1 MSAKNN
7 VYAHSLSDVHQD
19 EWETLGSHLFAVG
32 ERAARFARIFGQDC
46 LAEIMGNLHDIGK
59 CSEAF
64 QAYIRTT
71 NAVSGRRGPDHST
84 AGAVVALQLY
94 GASTPHWARLMAYG
108 IAGHHAGLMDG
119 VQWRERERKPIE
131 DYAGWQAHVP
141 NLPDAATLK
150 ATVPVMRP
158 NAILPHFT
166 PFFLGRML
174 FSCLV
179 DADSLE
185 TQRFYAAADGHPAP
199 ARGGVLRPGH
209 AAAVRAFMAAHRR
222 DDGPVNALRSRIL
235 DHAVGK
241 ARLPPGLFT
250 LTVPTGGGKTLTSL
264 SFALEHAARHSLRRV
279 VCVIPFTSV
288 IEQTAQVFRDA
299 LGPALAGDVLEH
311 HASFDRQAAA
321 AGDEEGEGAAA
332 PARLQRDA
340 ENWDAP
346 IIVTTAVQFFESLF
360 AARRSRARKLHN
372 LAGSVIIIDE
382 AQTIPVHL
390 LRPSLAAIDELA
402 RNYGAS
408 VVLCTATQ
416 PALRLQDAA
425 LPQTRDMAAAGTRE
439 GLDIPAERELA
450 PDPPA
455 LYRALRRVEVEWR
468 QQPVADAEIAGRFAD
483 QPQMLCIVNSRGH
496 ARALFD
502 LIAHLPGACH
512 LTTLMCAAH
521 RRQVLAPLR
530 QHLIDGAP
538 VRLVAT
544 SLIEAGVDISF
555 PEVWRAA
562 AGLASIAQAAGRC
575 NRNAELPGL
584 GRVVVFEPQE
594 HRVPPAI
601 EGFYAPA
608 RAVLR
613 AHAGDVLDE
622 DAIHAY
628 FRALYWQRGHAAL
641 DQATLNGTSYPI
653 ISALRAAGIDFP
665 YRSIADAYRLIE
677 DVMAPVLIPFDPA
690 ARTALAALASAPLPP
705 AGIQRR
711 LQPYVVP
718 VPARVR
724 GAMLASGLIAAVRPD
739 CGDRFVR
746 LVTEHAYD
754 PRLGLRIDPPEWR
767 ASEDNI
773 L

>member
-1 MSAKNN
+1 MNDRKH
-7 VYAHSLSDVHQD
+7 VYAHSLPDFPKQK
-19 EWETLGSHLFAVG
+19 WETLDRHLSAVG
-32 ERAARFARIFGQDC
+32 EKAASFANVFSQSF
-46 LAEIMGNLHDIGK
+46 LAKIMGNLHDIGK
-59 CSEAF
+59 CSNAF
-64 QAYIRTT
+64 QSYIGTA
-71 NAVSGRRGPDHST
+71 NLGSGQRGPDHST

-94 GASTPHWARLMAYG
+94 GAGAAHFARLMAYG

-119 VQWRERERKPIE
+119 VQLRERERKKIE
-131 DYAGWQAHVP
+131 DYAGWQAHVRD
-141 NLPDAATLK
+141 LPDLETLK
-150 ATVPVMRP
+150 ANAPAMKP

-185 TQRFYAAADGHPAP
+185 TERFYANADGRRAP
-199 ARGGVLRPGH
+199 ARGGVLRPEH
-209 AAAVRAFMAAHRR
+209 VVAVRAFMATHRR

-235 DHAVGK
+235 DHALGK
-241 ARLPPGLFT
+241 VSLPPGLFT
-250 LTVPTGGGKTLTSL
+250 LTVPTGGGKTLSSL
-264 SFALEHAARHSLRRV
+264 SFALEHAVRHGLRRV

-299 LGPALAGDVLEH
+299 LGPALADDVLEH
-311 HASFDRQAAA
+311 HASFDWEATIV
-321 AGDEEGEGAAA
+321 GDQEGEGGAAR
-332 PARLQRDA
+332 ARLQRDA

-372 LAGSVIIIDE
+372 LADSVIIIDE

-416 PALRLQDAA
+416 PALRLQDEA
-425 LPQTRDMAAAGTRE
+425 LPQTRDMANAGMRE
-439 GLDIPAERELA
+439 GLSISCERELA
-450 PDPPA
+450 PNPPA
-455 LYRALRRVEVEWR
+455 LYRALRRVGVEWR
-468 QQPVADAEIAGRFAD
+468 QQPVSDDEIADRFAG
-483 QPQMLCIVNSRGH
+483 QAQMLCIVNSRAH

-502 LIAHLPGACH
+502 RIAHLPGACH

-521 RRQVLAPLR
+521 RRKVLAQLR
-530 QHLIDGAP
+530 HQLLEGAC

-562 AGLASIAQAAGRC
+562 TGLASIAQAAGRC
-575 NRNAELPGL
+575 NRNAELDGL
-584 GRVVVFEPQE
+584 GQVVVFEPAE
-594 HRVPPAI
+594 HRIPPAI

-613 AHAGDVLDE
+613 AHAADALDIK
-622 DAIHAY
+622 AIQSY
-628 FRALYWQRGHAAL
+628 FRALYWQQGYAAL
-641 DQATLNGTSYPI
+641 DQATLNGKTYPI
-653 ISALRAAGIDFP
+653 VPALREAGIDFP
-665 YRSIADAYRLIE
+665 YRSIADAYRFIE
-677 DVMAPVLIPFDPA
+677 DVMEPVLIPFDDA
-690 ARTALAALASAPLPP
+690 ARTALTALADAPLPP

-711 LQPYVVP
+711 LQPYLVP

-724 GAMLASGLIAAVRPD
+724 SAMLAGGLVTPVRPD
-739 CGDRFVR
+739 CGDRFVS
-746 LVTEHAYD
+746 LVVEDTYD
-754 PRLGLRIDPPEWR
+754 LRLGLRIDPPEWR
-767 ASEDNI
+767 ASEQNI